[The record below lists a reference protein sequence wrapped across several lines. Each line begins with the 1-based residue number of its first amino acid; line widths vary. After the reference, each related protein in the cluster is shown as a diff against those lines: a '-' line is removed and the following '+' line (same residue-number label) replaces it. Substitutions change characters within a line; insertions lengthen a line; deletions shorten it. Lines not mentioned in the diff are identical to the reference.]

1 VTLTLPAALFSI
13 QCAAVDFRV
22 WGLGDLFGKFR
33 RPILHC
39 SILFEPVRSDHRMI
53 RLHTSVRV
61 LAGVAVL
68 VASSA
73 CLAGTGQTSTSTDP
87 PVLQAMDAELQRSVA
102 AYSKADPPAYFIA
115 YTITDED
122 NVEVSGSNG
131 ALLSSSDNHDRWLEV
146 QTRVGSYDLDNTH
159 KIEGRE
165 PAWTS
170 PGTQAAWDND
180 IPVLRR
186 EIWRETDRQYRASVE
201 AYIAVQTSKEVQA
214 QSAEQRAPDF
224 SHEQPHLSI
233 SPEVT
238 MHVDRRPWENKVR
251 KYTAAF
257 SASSAVLNSIV
268 TFTARSDN
276 QYFVNS
282 EGSKL
287 AFGQIRYRLELFA
300 QAKAPDG
307 MNLERYANFDWVD
320 PAKAPDDATVMAQVD
335 TLVNELAALEKA
347 PLVDPYAGPTL
358 LTGRAAAVFF
368 HEVLGHRLEGFRQK
382 EASEGQT
389 FTNKV
394 GQQILPDFITVQDDP
409 TTKEINGQVLLGY
422 YPFDDEG
429 VPAQNVVLV
438 DHGILKN
445 FLMGRSPIVGFP
457 HSNGHG
463 RRQLGYQ
470 PIARMGNT
478 IVESSQT
485 MTNAELRKRFIEEI
499 RKQGKPYGLLID
511 DISGG
516 FTFTGRSQPQAFQVQ
531 PLIVYKV
538 YPDGRPDQLVR
549 GVNIVGTPL
558 VSITKIIATGDTPE
572 VFNGYCGAES
582 GSVPVSAVAPEI
594 LISEMEVAKKET
606 STDTPPIL
614 PPPAHDPLAPE
625 RGEKQ

>member
-1 VTLTLPAALFSI
+1 MKIVHRFAGILPGAAIFL
-13 QCAAVDFRV
+13 AA
-22 WGLGDLFGKFR
+22 
-33 RPILHC
+33 
-39 SILFEPVRSDHRMI
+39 
-53 RLHTSVRV
+53 SVCF
-61 LAGVAVL
+61 AGA
-68 VASSA
+68 
-73 CLAGTGQTSTSTDP
+73 GQTGASTDP
-87 PVLQAMDAELQRSVA
+87 PVLQAMQAELQRSMG
-102 AYSKADPPAYFIA
+102 AYSKANPAAYFIA

-131 ALLSSSDNHDRWLEV
+131 ALLSSSEDHDRWLEV
-146 QTRVGSYDLDNTH
+146 QTRVGNYDLDNTH

-165 PAWTS
+165 SAWTS
-170 PGTQAAWDND
+170 PGTSATLDND

-186 EIWRETDRQYRASVE
+186 EIWRETDRQYRAAVE

-224 SHEQPHLSI
+224 SHEDPHVSV
-233 SPEVT
+233 SPAVV
-238 MHVDRRPWENKVR
+238 MHVDRSPWEEKVR
-251 KYTAAF
+251 NYTAAF
-257 SASSAVLNSIV
+257 SASPAVLNSIV
-268 TFTARSDN
+268 TFTARAAN
-276 QYFVNS
+276 QDFVNS

-287 AFGQIRYRLELFA
+287 AFGQIRYRLELFV

-307 MNLERYANFDWVD
+307 MDLQRYANFDWVD
-320 PAKAPDDATVMAQVD
+320 PSKAPDDATVMAQLKILVD
-335 TLVNELAALEKA
+335 QLAALEKA
-347 PLVDPYAGPTL
+347 PLVNPYAGPTL

-382 EASEGQT
+382 ESSEGQT

-394 GQQILPDFITVQDDP
+394 GQQILPDFITVRDDP

-429 VPAQNVVLV
+429 VPAQNVTLV
-438 DHGILKN
+438 DHGVLKN
-445 FLMGRSPIVGFP
+445 FLMSRSPIIGFP

-478 IVESSQT
+478 IVESSKT

-511 DISGG
+511 DIAGG
-516 FTFTGRSQPQAFQVQ
+516 FTFTGRAQPQAFQVQ

-538 YPDGRPDQLVR
+538 FPDGRPDELVR

-558 VSITKIIATGDTPE
+558 VSITKIIATGDKQE

-625 RGEKQ
+625 KGPKQ